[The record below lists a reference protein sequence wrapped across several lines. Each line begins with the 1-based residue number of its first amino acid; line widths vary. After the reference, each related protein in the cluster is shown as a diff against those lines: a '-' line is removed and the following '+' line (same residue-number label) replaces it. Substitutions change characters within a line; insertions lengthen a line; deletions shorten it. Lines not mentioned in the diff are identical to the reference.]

1 MYGAQSN
8 STISWNTSLN
18 SVNII
23 TARQY
28 AGSNRRS
35 VWPPYEWESESDMGD
50 DEDSEEGDA

>member
-18 SVNII
+18 SANII
-23 TARQY
+23 TAQQY

-35 VWPPYEWESESDMGD
+35 VWPPYTQTSVLEQLF
-50 DEDSEEGDA
+50 